1 MRRYICLLLF
11 YLFTFLPLY
20 SQQHNASPLRK
31 LQLAEMAI
39 TNFYVDSVDEQKLAE
54 DAIRGMLEKLD
65 PHSTYTDAKETK
77 AMNEPLQGDFEG
89 IGVQFNMINDT
100 LVVIQPVVNGPSEK
114 VGILAGDRIV
124 NVNDSSIAGVKMARI
139 DIMKRLRGRKGTKV
153 KLGIVLCRHTRQDS
167 RTYPQCRLYDPAG
180 RGLCPPGKFRHE
192 DARRVHVGSRLTEEK
207 RHEDAAPRPSGQRR
221 RLSPV
226 CRADRQ

>member
-65 PHSTYTDAKETK
+65 PHSTYTDAEEAK
-77 AMNEPLQGDFEG
+77 AMN
-89 IGVQFNMINDT
+89 
-100 LVVIQPVVNGPSEK
+100 
-114 VGILAGDRIV
+114 
-124 NVNDSSIAGVKMARI
+124 
-139 DIMKRLRGRKGTKV
+139 
-153 KLGIVLCRHTRQDS
+153 
-167 RTYPQCRLYDPAG
+167 
-180 RGLCPPGKFRHE
+180 
-192 DARRVHVGSRLTEEK
+192 
-207 RHEDAAPRPSGQRR
+207 
-221 RLSPV
+221 
-226 CRADRQ
+226 